1 MRAVEVPSILLR
13 VMRRLLIAVAV
24 GLVFAPP
31 ALADPVA
38 QILNGHGRVIASAGP
53 GRFDFPRRTGAL
65 LHIGSSSVTARGVEL
80 RDVTMLAGRVQA
92 ARVFL
97 PPKAKRAQV
106 DGLIVDGR
114 SVQVKVN
121 KLVPLTVTD
130 YLITSQA
137 AVGPKRRIGVVG
149 LRLSFGQAAFGLPAG
164 SQFLVGLPSRPETK
178 SQAVTRIVKANTDP
192 MVVLGFGDLA
202 SLATFHPPDLL
213 VPSGTIGQKA
223 VAIAERYLGIPYV
236 YAGAD
241 PITGFDCSGLTMYVY
256 EQLGI
261 HLQHWTGYQ
270 IHEGTA
276 VPRWALAPG
285 DLVFFYDEG
294 GIPGHV
300 GIYLGNG
307 LFIHAPHTGDVV
319 KISNLNDAHYSSVF
333 DGAVRPY

>member
-1 MRAVEVPSILLR
+1 MRAAEVPSILLR
-13 VMRRLLIAVAV
+13 VIRRLLIAVAV
-24 GLVFAPP
+24 GLVFAPV
-31 ALADPVA
+31 AAADPVA
-38 QILNGHGRVIASAGP
+38 QILTGHGRVIAAAGT

-65 LHIGSSSVTARGVEL
+65 MHIGSATVTKDGVEL
-80 RDVTMLAGRVQA
+80 RDVSLLGGRIQA
-92 ARVFL
+92 LRVFV
-97 PPKAKRAQV
+97 PPKAKAAQI
-106 DGLIVDGR
+106 DGLVVDGR
-114 SVQVKVN
+114 SVQVRVN
-121 KLVPLTVTD
+121 KLVPLSVSD

-149 LRLSFGQAAFGLPAG
+149 LRLSFGEPAFGLPAG
-164 SQFLVGLPSRPETK
+164 TQFLVGLPARPPEK
-178 SQAVTRIVKANTDP
+178 SQPVTRIVKPAGDP

-213 VPSGTIGQKA
+213 PGGTIGQKA

-241 PITGFDCSGLTMYVY
+241 PITGFDCSGLTMFVY

-270 IHEGTA
+270 IHEGMP
-276 VPRWALAPG
+276 VPRWALQPG

-300 GIYLGNG
+300 GIYIGNNQ
-307 LFIHAPHTGDVV
+307 FIHAPHTGDVV
-319 KISNLNDAHYSSVF
+319 KISTLDAHYAGVF

>member
-1 MRAVEVPSILLR
+1 
-13 VMRRLLIAVAV
+13 MRRLLIAVAV
-24 GLVFAPP
+24 GLVFAPS

-38 QILNGHGRVIASAGP
+38 QILRSDGTVIASASP

-80 RDVTMLAGRVQA
+80 DDVSLLGGRIQA
-92 ARVFL
+92 VRVFV
-97 PPKAKRAQV
+97 PAKAKKARIE
-106 DGLIVDGR
+106 GLYVDGR
-114 SVQVKVN
+114 VVRARVN
-121 KLVPLTVTD
+121 RLVPLTASD

-149 LRLSFGQAAFGLPAG
+149 LRLSFGQPAFGLPAG
-164 SQFLVGLPSRPETK
+164 TQFLVGLPARPQKTRAQPVVRVVRPEG
-178 SQAVTRIVKANTDP
+178 DP
-192 MVVLGFGDLA
+192 LVVLGFGGLA
-202 SLATFHPPDLL
+202 SLAKFHPPDLM
-213 VPSGTIGQKA
+213 PGGTTGQRA

-261 HLQHWTGYQ
+261 HLLHWTGYQ
-270 IHEGTA
+270 IHEGMP
-276 VPRWALAPG
+276 VPRWALQPG

-294 GIPGHV
+294 GVPGHV
-300 GIYLGNG
+300 GIYIGNNQ
-307 LFIHAPHTGDVV
+307 FIHAPHTGDVV
-319 KISNLNDAHYSSVF
+319 KISSLDAHYSGVY

>member
-1 MRAVEVPSILLR
+1 LR
-13 VMRRLLIAVAV
+13 VIRRLLIAVAV
-24 GLVFAPP
+24 ALFLAPP

-38 QILNGHGRVIASAGP
+38 QILKSNGKVIASANP
-53 GRFDFPRRTGAL
+53 GRFDFPKKTGAL
-65 LHIGSSSVTARGVEL
+65 LHIGSSSVTSRGVEMK
-80 RDVTMLAGRVQA
+80 DVSLLGGRIQAVRMLV
-92 ARVFL
+92 
-97 PPKAKRAQV
+97 PPKAKKVHIEGLYV
-106 DGLIVDGR
+106 DGQIVKA
-114 SVQVKVN
+114 KVN
-121 KLVPLTVTD
+121 KLVPLTASD

-164 SQFLVGLPSRPETK
+164 TQFLVGLPARPEK
-178 SQAVTRIVKANTDP
+178 KAQAVVRVVRAEADP
-192 MVVLGFGDLA
+192 LVVLGFGGLA
-202 SLATFHPPDLL
+202 SLATFHPRDAFPG
-213 VPSGTIGQKA
+213 GTIGQRA
-223 VAIAERYLGIPYV
+223 VAIAEQYLGIPYV

-270 IHEGTA
+270 IHEGLP
-276 VPRWALAPG
+276 VPRWALQPG

-300 GIYLGNG
+300 GIYIGNNQ
-307 LFIHAPHTGDVV
+307 FIHAPHTGDVV
-319 KISNLNDAHYSSVF
+319 KISSLDEHYSSVY

>member
-1 MRAVEVPSILLR
+1 MQTAEVISILWR
-13 VMRRLLIAVAV
+13 VIRRLLIAVAV
-24 GLVFAPP
+24 GLAFAPS

-38 QILNGHGRVIASAGP
+38 QILRADGKVIAAAGP
-53 GRFDFPRRTGAL
+53 GRFDFPKKTGSL
-65 LHIGSSSVTARGVEL
+65 LHIGSASITSRGVEL
-80 RDVTMLAGRVQA
+80 EDVSLLGGRIQA
-92 ARVFL
+92 VRVL
-97 PPKAKRAQV
+97 VPPKAKKARIEGLYV
-106 DGLIVDGR
+106 DG
-114 SVQVKVN
+114 QVVKPKVN
-121 KLVPLTVTD
+121 RLVPLTASD

-164 SQFLVGLPSRPETK
+164 TQFLVGLPARPQKKAQPVVRVE
-178 SQAVTRIVKANTDP
+178 QAPAEP
-192 MVVLGFGDLA
+192 LVVLGFGGLA
-202 SLATFHPPDLL
+202 SLATFQPRDAFPG
-213 VPSGTIGQKA
+213 GTIGQRA
-223 VAIAERYLGIPYV
+223 VAIAEQYLGIPYV

-270 IHEGTA
+270 IHEGTP

-294 GIPGHV
+294 GVPGHV
-300 GIYLGNG
+300 GIYTGNNQ
-307 LFIHAPHTGDVV
+307 FIHAPHTGDVV
-319 KISNLNDAHYSSVF
+319 KISSLDAHYSSVY